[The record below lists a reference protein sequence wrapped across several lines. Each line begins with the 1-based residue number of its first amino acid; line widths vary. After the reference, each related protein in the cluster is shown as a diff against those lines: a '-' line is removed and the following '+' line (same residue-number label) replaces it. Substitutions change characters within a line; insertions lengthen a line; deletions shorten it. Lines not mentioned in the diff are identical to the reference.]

1 MENFM
6 NNNAL
11 NESVDVNEQDL
22 PEINVESNPDIFE
35 NEIIDEE

>member
-1 MENFM
+1 M

-11 NESVDVNEQDL
+11 NESYDKNEQDL

-35 NEIIDEE
+35 NEIVDEE